1 MIVIA
6 QFGKS
11 LLSAWNVIQHEEAW
25 KQEGHEGKET
35 GILMWET
42 CLINEVRCSENLD
55 RLS

>member
-11 LLSAWNVIQHEEAW
+11 LLSVWNVIQHEEAW

-42 CLINEVRCSENLD
+42 CLINEVRCAENLD